1 MSTPEV
7 SQFQGSKENT
17 ELIGRQSGIVEE
29 LLPGR
34 IQPSWAAAQGKV
46 EEMPGKR
53 EVGTSKES
61 SLARQGLLLV
71 VTG

>member
-1 MSTPEV
+1 M
-7 SQFQGSKENT
+7 
-17 ELIGRQSGIVEE
+17 EE

-53 EVGTSKES
+53 GVGTSKES